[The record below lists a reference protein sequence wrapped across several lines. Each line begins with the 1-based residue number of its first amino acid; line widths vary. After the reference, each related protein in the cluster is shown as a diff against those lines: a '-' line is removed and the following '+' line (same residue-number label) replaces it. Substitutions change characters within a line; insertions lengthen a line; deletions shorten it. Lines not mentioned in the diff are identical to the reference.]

1 VDAVQGEGEFFLRS
15 SAFRA
20 GGAVMSSEPRDAETT
35 GLRLRTQTQG
45 DETVIQ
51 CIGRLT
57 IEHAEVLKRHGKSVI
72 PQTKR
77 LVLDMKDV
85 VWMDSAGI
93 GALVGLYV
101 SAKKAGCEFILVNYN
116 KTIRDLL
123 GITHL
128 LSVFETCA
136 KAGMRMP

>member
-1 VDAVQGEGEFFLRS
+1 
-15 SAFRA
+15 
-20 GGAVMSSEPRDAETT
+20 MPSEQQEAATT
-35 GLRLRTQTQG
+35 GLKLRTQTQG
-45 DETVIQ
+45 DETVIH

-77 LVLDMKDV
+77 LVLDMKEV

-101 SAKKAGCEFILVNYN
+101 SAKKAGCEFLLVNYN
-116 KTIRDLL
+116 KAVRDLL
-123 GITHL
+123 GISHL

-136 KAGMRMP
+136 KAGMRVP

>member
-1 VDAVQGEGEFFLRS
+1 
-15 SAFRA
+15 
-20 GGAVMSSEPRDAETT
+20 MSPDQPEAETT
-35 GLRLRTQTQG
+35 GLKLRTHTQG
-45 DETVIQ
+45 DETVIY

-57 IEHAEVLKRHGKSVI
+57 IEHAEVLKRHGKTVI

-77 LVLDMKDV
+77 LVLDLKEV
-85 VWMDSAGI
+85 NWMDSAGI

-101 SAKKAGCEFILVNYN
+101 SAKKAGCEFLLVNYN
-116 KTIRDLL
+116 KTVRDLL

-136 KAGMRMP
+136 RAGMRVP

>member
-1 VDAVQGEGEFFLRS
+1 
-15 SAFRA
+15 
-20 GGAVMSSEPRDAETT
+20 MSSEPPNTATT
-35 GLRLRTQTQG
+35 GLKLRTHTHPE
-45 DETVIQ
+45 ETVIE

-101 SAKKAGCEFILVNYN
+101 SAKKAGCEFLLVNYN
-116 KTIRDLL
+116 KAVRDLL
-123 GITHL
+123 GISHL